1 MFATCSYLTGAG
13 LSTWTVTSPKQ
24 LPWRMDY
31 MFENCY
37 ELGNETPIDMSSHAY
52 NGSGGNWDYTMVSTM
67 LMTFSYCRYL
77 GRESSFRM
85 NGCNLVNLTWAAGFS
100 HGHQLHKTFYL
111 CFGYNV
117 ETNYIVGN
125 ATVEL
130 KHWNIAGIASD
141 TTTGIRLDYM
151 FNGCTRFDPDLTG
164 WTITDPVQM
173 NYMFVTCHYLTGTGL
188 STWTIASPKQL
199 PWRMD
204 YMFQNCYDFKEPISH
219 WDVTLVNNFTSFGSN
234 ANAHTSLF
242 SSSSQNYFLAESV
255 DSFAGAEKRGPN
267 YVTTTSFSGYF
278 WTDVPVNVNVK
289 PFRNGPA
296 DGLYYIRNFNAFQ
309 LKRQNAVEDLLV
321 SNGYLIFMWVQK
333 RHTSYLPFI
342 NQSPLSMW
350 AASDGR
356 FMNITGE
363 TLTSNTWTFI
373 CIHCEAGASKFK
385 YYYGSR
391 GGELQDSSYD
401 QDTADFTGTSIS
413 SGWGNNNT
421 QGGGVDIR
429 SHDMVVIQGD
439 YTRTDI
445 EENYFSREYAKEEHI
460 PIHRLHFIEIVSL
473 NNYTKDGE
481 TISYSNNFVWDHFE
495 IMRFDPSSF
504 DFNTQEYM
512 IEWEDDPVNDIHQGY
527 FFTYDNGQG
536 ITSDSFI
543 REGGPIWWWYSGQ
556 TTIKPYESAYANLG
570 IVPSSAF
577 ADSTVWNAFRKKNR
591 VKFKFISDNQVQWT
605 WIISGIEHSY
615 TAGTYGAWTFSSK
628 TSIEL
633 RYHTYSHNGFTQ
645 PHNFTIYKILE

>member
-1 MFATCSYLTGAG
+1 M
-13 LSTWTVTSPKQ
+13 VTTMQ
-24 LPWRMDY
+24 TT
-31 MFENCY
+31 FVNCY
-37 ELGNETPIDMSSHAY
+37 
-52 NGSGGNWDYTMVSTM
+52 
-67 LMTFSYCRYL
+67 RL
-77 GRESSFRM
+77 GRESSFKM
-85 NGCNLVNLTWAAGFS
+85 NGCNLVNLTWAAGVNN
-100 HGHQLHKTFYL
+100 GLQLHKTFYH
-111 CFGYNV
+111 CFGYGV
-117 ETNYIVGN
+117 EAAYIIGN
-125 ATVEL
+125 TTVEM

-141 TTTGIRLDYM
+141 TTSGIRLDYM
-151 FNGCTRFDPDLTG
+151 FDACTRFDPDLTG

-173 NYMFVTCHYLTGTGL
+173 NHMFQSCSYFTGTGL
-188 STWTIASPKQL
+188 STWTVASPKQL

-204 YMFQNCYDFKEPISH
+204 NMFVNCYDFKEPISH
-219 WDVTLVNNFTSFGSN
+219 WDVTLVNNFTSFGVG

-242 SSSSQNYFLAESV
+242 SSSSQNYFLVESV

-278 WTDVPVNVNVK
+278 WTDVPGNVNVK

-296 DGLYYIRNFNAFQ
+296 DGLYYVHNFNAFQ
-309 LKRQNAVEDLLV
+309 LKRQSAVEDLLV

-350 AASDGR
+350 VESDGR
-356 FMNITGE
+356 FMGMTGQI
-363 TLTSNTWTFI
+363 LTSNTWTFI
-373 CIHCEAGASKFK
+373 CIHCEAGASIFN

-391 GGELQDSSYD
+391 GGELLDSSYHVD
-401 QDTADFTGTSIS
+401 SADFTGTSIS

-421 QGGGVDIR
+421 QGGGVHIR

-460 PIHRLHFIEIVSL
+460 PIHRLHFIEIASL

-481 TISYSNNFVWDHFE
+481 TISYSNDYVWDHFE
-495 IMRFDPSSF
+495 IMRFDPSSS

-512 IEWEDDPVNDIHQGY
+512 IEWEDDPVNESHQGY
-527 FFTYDNGQG
+527 FFAYDNGQG
-536 ITSDSFI
+536 ITSDLFI

-556 TTIKPYESAYANLG
+556 TTIKPYASAAANLG
-570 IVPSSAF
+570 IVPSGAF

-605 WIISGIEHSY
+605 WIISGIEHSW